1 MEFNIER
8 IMILLQRK
16 YGAIQEIL
24 RLTKELEEIV
34 NRNDGIS
41 AAMILQLRGD
51 EMVKAEQCMEEL
63 WQMGESSKEAY
74 DKLQVL
80 MTSDLEQAVGAT
92 KEEKKIYE
100 IRRRTRTV
108 LDQAQAID
116 ERLHRRLAG
125 DKSFYKTGKLVSAI

>member
-80 MTSDLEQAVGAT
+80 MTSDLDQAVGTT

-108 LDQAQAID
+108 LDQVQAID
-116 ERLHRRLAG
+116 ERLNRRLAG
-125 DKSFYKTGKLVSAI
+125 DKSFYKTGKLVSVI

>member
-1 MEFNIER
+1 
-8 IMILLQRK
+8 MILLQRK

-51 EMVKAEQCMEEL
+51 EMVKAERCMEEL

-80 MTSDLEQAVGAT
+80 
-92 KEEKKIYE
+92 I
-100 IRRRTRTV
+100 V
-108 LDQAQAID
+108 LSRPVFCAFQP
-116 ERLHRRLAG
+116 
-125 DKSFYKTGKLVSAI
+125 

>member
-51 EMVKAEQCMEEL
+51 EMVKAE
-63 WQMGESSKEAY
+63 
-74 DKLQVL
+74 
-80 MTSDLEQAVGAT
+80 
-92 KEEKKIYE
+92 
-100 IRRRTRTV
+100 R
-108 LDQAQAID
+108 
-116 ERLHRRLAG
+116 
-125 DKSFYKTGKLVSAI
+125 